1 MCGTASDPLLH
12 SVCCAPSGDPRA
24 TFVCG
29 NRTQTDGQM
38 YEEGHGRTHTHAPDV
53 AQSLPPPK
61 AKLPLGKN
69 HYPEARS
76 WVPGVTP
83 AMLAD
88 NLVGWDTRQAMESV
102 GLSFLISKT
111 GTKRRWN
118 HGAMEA
124 ARDTLSGVF
133 SLQIKEN
140 SRGLYT
146 A

>member
-1 MCGTASDPLLH
+1 MDKCMKKD
-12 SVCCAPSGDPRA
+12 
-24 TFVCG
+24 
-29 NRTQTDGQM
+29 TD
-38 YEEGHGRTHTHAPDV
+38 RHTHMLQMLLKV
-53 AQSLPPPK
+53 SPPPK